1 MKKEIFME
9 RLKKYRL
16 IAAVKEEKHLEEV
29 LEKSLSGIFL
39 LTGNIGV
46 VKRFVDFY
54 KENDLMVFVHM
65 EKIGGIS
72 FDQDGLQFI
81 AHYVKPDGIIT
92 TKAHLIKIAKKLNLI
107 TIQRCFLIDSDA
119 FKKAIEVTRE
129 VQPDFIE
136 LMPALI
142 PEMIKKFKEET
153 NIPIITGG
161 LLQNSSQMVKA
172 LDSGAIAVSTG
183 NPELWN
189 IKLQNLEVFSK

>member
-1 MKKEIFME
+1 MKKDTFIE
-9 RLKKYRL
+9 RLKKYKL
-16 IAAVKEEKHLEEV
+16 VAAVKEEKHLEKA
-29 LEKSLSGIFL
+29 LNKSLSGIFL

-54 KENDLMVFVHM
+54 RENGFLVFVHI

-72 FDQDGLQFI
+72 FDQEGLQFI

-92 TKAHLIKIAKKLNLI
+92 TKANLIKIAKKLNLI

-119 FKKAIEVTRE
+119 FKNAVEITKEI
-129 VQPDFIE
+129 QPDFVE

-142 PEMIKKFKEET
+142 PEMIEKFRKET
-153 NIPIITGG
+153 NLPIITGG
-161 LLQNSSQMVKA
+161 LLQNKEQMIRA
-172 LDSGAIAVSTG
+172 LASGAIAVSTG

-189 IKLQNLEVFSK
+189 VKL